1 MATNMLTLGEQV
13 SLEMSQDYAALI
25 AGVDGALLIAASV
38 QLHSYRTKGDG
49 QATRVAR
56 VLWLAP
62 FPVMV
67 ISIAQV
73 LWWSAN
79 GGKDKD
85 PALALRLFLGALIV
99 LATITLDAVLSRYVY
114 QEAVPAAADERPRAQ
129 ASSSAAARNRRT
141 RSSRR

>member
-1 MATNMLTLGEQV
+1 
-13 SLEMSQDYAALI
+13 MSQDYAALI

-38 QLHSYRTKGDG
+38 QLHAYRTKGDG

-56 VLWLAP
+56 VMWLAP

-85 PALALRLFLGALIV
+85 PRLALMLFLGCLIV

-114 QEAVPAAADERPRAQ
+114 SEAAQTPPSEVPRAQ
-129 ASSSAAARNRRT
+129 APSGTRNRST
-141 RSSRR
+141 RSARR